1 MAKDD
6 KAVIPQEQLSVDF
19 YGDELVAAIVE
30 GEPYIPISPICDYM
44 GLSWSGQRERINRDA
59 VLAGAVVSIRVTRR
73 ESQRGPREML
83 CLPLKY
89 LNGWLFGVN
98 ANRVKEELR
107 DRVIQ
112 YQKEC
117 YEILA
122 QAFQARAVEPVPGS
136 SLAHIR
142 DMALAIAHM
151 AEQQMIMEQRVSF
164 TEGRLDRAAVVVGD
178 LSKRLGSLEYRLRP
192 GSNITDEQA
201 AEISQKVKAL
211 AALLQEQ
218 RPGQNYYQGIFG
230 ELYRKYGVTSYKLIR
245 QEQYPDVLAFLD
257 EWREQALEAYE
268 EE

>member
-1 MAKDD
+1 
-6 KAVIPQEQLSVDF
+6 
-19 YGDELVAAIVE
+19 
-30 GEPYIPISPICDYM
+30 
-44 GLSWSGQRERINRDA
+44 
-59 VLAGAVVSIRVTRR
+59 
-73 ESQRGPREML
+73 
-83 CLPLKY
+83 
-89 LNGWLFGVN
+89 
-98 ANRVKEELR
+98 
-107 DRVIQ
+107 
-112 YQKEC
+112 
-117 YEILA
+117 
-122 QAFQARAVEPVPGS
+122 
-136 SLAHIR
+136 
-142 DMALAIAHM
+142 M

-178 LSKRLGSLEYRLRP
+178 LSKRLGSLEHRLRP